1 MKIAGMLI
9 VVASLVTAWIVIPL
23 FQDKLGPHLNAG
35 RWVVL
40 WLGAEVGLTV
50 MLAIYGA
57 VIVGCHRWDLHN
69 GISALVYGITTAGMI
84 LVLLAGRIASCGLCT
99 LRSGHGGRSSSMVA
113 RAASLS

>member
-1 MKIAGMLI
+1 M
-9 VVASLVTAWIVIPL
+9 
-23 FQDKLGPHLNAG
+23 
-35 RWVVL
+35 VVL

-84 LVLLAGRIASCGLCT
+84 LVLLAGADCQLWPLHIAFWS
-99 LRSGHGGRSSSMVA
+99 R
-113 RAASLS
+113 RAK